1 LWHVKNYTEIHG
13 SGLGA
18 LTPCHDGRVIIAAN
32 PTSKMLAA
40 VTAAMHS
47 RT

>member
-1 LWHVKNYTEIHG
+1 MD
-13 SGLGA
+13 A

-32 PTSKMLAA
+32 PAPKMPAA
-40 VTAAMHS
+40 VTGAMHV